1 MNRVGAL
8 PSACTDDFDLDMLP
22 TPINRPLIQPGDAIV
37 PGQHDALAPS
47 FGKLVDSL
55 GIPLTTQEAE
65 NLRRALDST
74 GTLTLDTLPPATVW
88 ALDALW
94 EGLSAPGAPVVYAI
108 DFPCGMA
115 IVPDGVRRLP
125 HRATITLPHFK
136 GTCLQGGQV
145 RPLSIRLSIKPPMFS
160 LHLALLNLD
169 SFEFLDSKRPDHL
182 FVSRHDEKGLPT
194 DQQQLA
200 RDARGTDT
208 VEFEQASRGVQ
219 QRMLKAAR
227 KGRGTNLLQRD
238 GTLSKIE
245 LHELIR
251 GALCA
256 PVDPKRGL
264 PLFHEVQQGRYPP
277 GTLKRLVGMV
287 LAAKDLPAFEREQL
301 LTLAT
306 IRQGQPTEADRLL
319 PGLVADILDA
329 LPDDQLDGVT
339 AFALRHAGTWLL
351 PRVDGV
357 HPVLHDWVLHDPARF
372 EDFFKAV
379 LSQNV
384 AATGFCALIH
394 PSPAGRS
401 VFHVAAAAGWTDAAS
416 ALIESMLAMKS
427 PERISQL
434 LAALA
439 MTTHDGDTLL
449 WHAAARGEQVCAGLQ
464 ALFQLLLAD
473 AGSPISVKIAWWTA
487 LLHIE
492 QPRAAAAGI
501 VRATAFAALAAS
513 GLDHRSRRVLEVL
526 IDCLTCCDDNT
537 EALLIHSQATVNDD
551 EPDEPSP
558 AEILFL
564 LAQHAGS
571 QVDKTV
577 VERYLGARDRTGATA
592 LLLCTSRN
600 QSGDVYHFVTGA
612 LKCPMPLDLS
622 TLWDAQDHRKRTAF
636 WAAIDAKALTA
647 AAAFLN
653 LAARLAGASD
663 AHAIGFVRCIAAG
676 LDSADITRLDQML
689 SARDDHGRGLL
700 HILAGNGL
708 HQALAFVTDAL
719 LARKFNQATMEQ
731 LWTRALR
738 SELGG
743 PSLLVEAIAHGKVLN
758 GMLSS
763 LMATKRLNE
772 DGKQRLLAT
781 LLTMT
786 DDTVDRKRAASPVL
800 TAVNASSC
808 SDDWKTAQRVLVD
821 LLTRPDTSTLRTQL
835 HVVAAMKSADIARH
849 RLNACVQLLR
859 KGVVSPDSLAA
870 YLRARNQ
877 DGRTAFD
884 EATHLGNPEVLAVFL
899 EAAAADDPQKG
910 PAVLLAFVIDSFDAA
925 DPARLLAA
933 DGTGRTL
940 LHAVVDAGGGK
951 ALDLLMACLTGLQG
965 DTDVVVDSLAAALAS
980 RSQGD
985 KTLLWRLAPSGLE
998 ALSPLI
1004 TALAETTAW
1013 TSSQKEALWTALLG
1027 EDHAPPKAAAAVL
1040 KWLKSTAGDPLPAS
1054 ISPALDQA
1062 SQPARRQV
1070 PQAPLPELAPAAR
1083 HYLESRHVDLD
1094 HVLHGN
1100 INPVGEAVGGHA
1112 LMTANRNRLRLRPG
1126 ASTTIH
1132 SNGTFTVDVDIKR
1145 AGLNPWIPK
1154 HESSTFFPSAWTRG
1168 EIHRQIASAL
1178 RHGDAFATGTGPWDG
1193 VSKSGILMRFYRDP
1207 DSGRVTCFPLSG

>member
-1 MNRVGAL
+1 V
-8 PSACTDDFDLDMLP
+8 
-22 TPINRPLIQPGDAIV
+22 IV

-47 FGKLVDSL
+47 FGNLVGSL
-55 GIPLTTQEAE
+55 GIPLTTQEADD
-65 NLRRALDST
+65 LRRALDST

-94 EGLSAPGAPVVYAI
+94 EGLSAPEAPVVHAI
-108 DFPCGMA
+108 VFPCGMA
-115 IVPDGVRRLP
+115 TVPDGVRRLP
-125 HRATITLPHFK
+125 HLTTITLPDFK
-136 GTCLQGGQV
+136 GACVQGGQF
-145 RPLSIRLSIKPPMFS
+145 RPLLIRLSIKLPTFS
-160 LHLALLNLD
+160 LHLALRNFD
-169 SFEFLDSKRPDHL
+169 SFEFLDSNRPDHL
-182 FVSRHDEKGLPT
+182 FVSRHDERGLPT
-194 DQQQLA
+194 DQHQLA

-208 VEFEQASRGVQ
+208 IEFEQASRGVQ
-219 QRMLKAAR
+219 QRMLKTAR
-227 KGRGTNLLQRD
+227 KGRGMNLLQRD
-238 GTLSKIE
+238 GTLSKIQ

-251 GALCA
+251 GAVCA

-287 LAAKDLPAFEREQL
+287 LAAKDLPASEREQL

-351 PRVDGV
+351 PRVDGIN
-357 HPVLHDWVLHDPARF
+357 PALHDWVLHDTARF

-384 AATGFCALIH
+384 ATGFCALMH
-394 PSPAGRS
+394 PDPAGRS

-416 ALIESMLAMKS
+416 VLIEIMLAMKS
-427 PERISQL
+427 PERIGQL

-439 MTTHDGDTLL
+439 MTTHDGDTLA

-464 ALFQLLLAD
+464 ALFQQLLAD
-473 AGSPISVKIAWWTA
+473 AGSPFSVKIAWWAA

-513 GLDHRSRRVLEVL
+513 ELDHRSRRVLEVL

-558 AEILFL
+558 VEFLFI
-564 LAQHAGS
+564 LAQRAGS
-571 QVDKTV
+571 QVDEKV
-577 VERYLGARDRTGATA
+577 VARYLCARDRAGATA
-592 LLLCTSRN
+592 LHRCASRN
-600 QSGDVYHFVTGA
+600 QSRDVDHFVTGA

-653 LAARLAGASD
+653 LAARLGKASD
-663 AHAIGFVRCIAAG
+663 KPTRGFVRCIEKGVRTAELGRIEAMV
-676 LDSADITRLDQML
+676 STRDN
-689 SARDDHGRGLL
+689 DGRGLL
-700 HILAGNGL
+700 HILAGNNL
-708 HQALAFVTDAL
+708 HEALSFVTDAL
-719 LARKFNQATMEQ
+719 LARNFHETTLEQ
-731 LWTRALR
+731 LWTQALR
-738 SELGG
+738 SACCG
-743 PSLLVEAIAHGKVLN
+743 PSLLVEAIAHGTVLN
-758 GMLSS
+758 GMLNR
-763 LMATKRLNE
+763 LMATKRLSE
-772 DGKQRLLAT
+772 DRKQRLLAT

-786 DDTVDRKRAASPVL
+786 GDTVDRKRAASPVL

-808 SDDWKTAQRVLVD
+808 SDDWKTAQRLLVD
-821 LLTRPDTSTLRTQL
+821 MLTRPDTSTLRTQL
-835 HVVAAMKSADIARH
+835 HIVAAMKSADIARP
-849 RLNACVQLLR
+849 RLKACSKLLR
-859 KGVVSPDSLAA
+859 KGVVSPDALAT
-870 YLRARNQ
+870 YLGARNQ
-877 DGRTAFD
+877 DGRTAFE
-884 EATHLGNPEVLAVFL
+884 EAVHHGNPGVLAAFL
-899 EAAAADDPQKG
+899 DVAAADDPQKG
-910 PAVLLAFVIDSFDAA
+910 PAVLLAFVIDSFDAV

-940 LHAVVDAGGGK
+940 IQAVVDAGGGK

-965 DTDVVVDSLAAALAS
+965 DTDVVVDLLATALAS
-980 RSQGD
+980 RPQGD
-985 KTLLWRLAPSGLE
+985 KTLLWRLAPSGLD
-998 ALSPLI
+998 ALSPLT

-1027 EDHAPPKAAAAVL
+1027 EDQAPPKAAAAVL

-1054 ISPALDQA
+1054 ISPALDRA

-1100 INPVGEAVGGHA
+1100 INLVGEAVGGHA

-1126 ASTTIH
+1126 ASATVH
-1132 SNGTFTVDVDIKR
+1132 PNGTFTVDVDIKR

-1207 DSGRVTCFPLSG
+1207 DSGRVICFPLSG